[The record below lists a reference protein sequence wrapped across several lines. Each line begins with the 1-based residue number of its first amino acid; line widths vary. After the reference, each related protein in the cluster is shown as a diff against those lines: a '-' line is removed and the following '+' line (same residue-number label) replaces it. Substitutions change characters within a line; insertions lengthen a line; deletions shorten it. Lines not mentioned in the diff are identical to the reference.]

1 MRRHGALVPLSH
13 DHHRALVTARRLRL
27 AAAGALEARLL
38 AARAFLVFFAGHA
51 SGHFRDEEERVSLL
65 MEGRSEEAPK
75 ELARALIEHAQ
86 LRSLATRMQSELT
99 ARNVTGATLRCV
111 GDLLDA
117 HVRLEEGLLFPMIEE
132 YATASLDLLVA
143 PALDDTLPSD
153 DHQGPVVDLAGPI
166 HGRGPQWGMESAEL
180 NATLLA
186 WPEGEGFA
194 EHRNTDRDVLLVVLD
209 GAATVRVNGT
219 DYEIS
224 DHELLFLPR
233 GSLRMLT
240 AGQGGVR
247 YLSIHRR
254 RDPLLPR
261 SRHEEK

>member
-1 MRRHGALVPLSH
+1 VRRHATLVPLSH

-27 AAAGALEARLL
+27 AAAGALEARLV

-51 SGHFRDEEERVSLL
+51 SGHLRDEEERIFPLL
-65 MEGRSEEAPK
+65 MEGRSEAPK
-75 ELARALIEHAQ
+75 ELARALVEHAQ

-111 GDLLDA
+111 GDLLVA
-117 HVRLEEGLLFPMIEE
+117 HVRLEERLLFPMIEE
-132 YATASLDLLVA
+132 YATASLDLLDEPV
-143 PALDDTLPSD
+143 LEDTLPSD
-153 DHQGPVVDLAGPI
+153 DRAPVVDLARPI

-219 DYEIS
+219 DHEIS
-224 DHELLFLPR
+224 DHELLLVPR
-233 GSLRMLT
+233 GSLRMLA

-261 SRHEEK
+261 SRHEET